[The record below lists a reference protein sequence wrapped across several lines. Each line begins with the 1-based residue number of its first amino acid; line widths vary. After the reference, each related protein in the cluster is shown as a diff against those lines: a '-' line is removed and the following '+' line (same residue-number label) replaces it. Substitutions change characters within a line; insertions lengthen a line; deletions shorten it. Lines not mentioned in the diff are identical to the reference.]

1 MRILIILQTVVSE
14 MTHFPEQKKALLQHG
29 LTSRNGTFHLFLST
43 GIERIC
49 ILLMFQTRTLDLS
62 YIKLL
67 GTKELMLRI

>member
-14 MTHFPEQKKALLQHG
+14 MTHFPEQKKAYYSTVLRPG
-29 LTSRNGTFHLFLST
+29 MEHLFLST

-49 ILLMFQTRTLDLS
+49 IFLMFQTRTLDFS